1 MKLTGEKRD
10 GLASILSSSC
20 SKCGHNISFATSKK
34 VKGTRCISPW
44 ESNLAAVWWQ
54 MVKVGGY
61 ASLSNTMSVLG
72 VPVMSKGSFT
82 PTQSDTGKWWH
93 QKLDNAMI
101 DAGKQE
107 KQ

>member
-20 SKCGHNISFATSKK
+20 SKCGHKISFATSKK
-34 VKGTRCISPW
+34 VKGPRYISRW
-44 ESNLAAVWWQ
+44 ESNLAAVWGQ
-54 MVKVGGY
+54 MVTGGGY

-82 PTQSDTGKWWH
+82 PTQSDIGEWWH
-93 QKLDNAMI
+93 QKLNDAMI
-101 DAGKQE
+101 D
-107 KQ
+107 